1 MNPSKTDFLDLLLY
15 FSKGTIDK
23 LTSCDKAD
31 LKIYL
36 LEHQIGHGFKAS
48 RLLFSQA
55 VLQDFEHLNSYYFD
69 VFTKWIR
76 N

>member
-1 MNPSKTDFLDLLLY
+1 MKSSKTDFLDLLLY
-15 FSKGTIDK
+15 FKQSTIDK

-55 VLQDFEHLNSYYFD
+55 VLQDFEHLDTYYFNI
-69 VFTKWIR
+69 FAKWIR